1 MIGDIFWAMPSARAI
16 QGYAV
21 APVLTHQALTIP
33 IAIEACVPMVLNQS
47 VVPAHRLRTIGTKE
61 AYIATPYEKNSSA
74 SLARSSLA
82 GTTGLVFVRAV
93 HQSMSLEA

>member
-1 MIGDIFWAMPSARAI
+1 MPTARAI

-21 APVLTHQALTIP
+21 APVLAHQALTIP

-47 VVPAHRLRTIGTKE
+47 VVPAHRIRAIGTKE
-61 AYIATPYEKNSSA
+61 TYIAALGDKSSSA

-82 GTTGLVFVRAV
+82 GSTGLAFFRAV
-93 HQSMSLEA
+93 QQSMS